1 MAASLSTYAVHRS
14 AVVAQALHHRL
25 GATPGFTS
33 SGWATSASDALFGI
47 EQYPEVWVVDER
59 LPRSGA
65 AVLCDHARR
74 EGCEAHV
81 VVLADLTQSEHV
93 IPLVERGA
101 KGVVD
106 VHSSWP
112 LFVKAVRTVGT
123 GVTSLPAKLESD
135 LLRSMLLA
143 RSKDDMVI
151 RSLLRLTD
159 RERQVLLLLCRGVSR
174 AEVSH
179 ELHISAHTARTHV
192 QRVIDK
198 LGVHSQREVVAL
210 GMSHRLVERFEAR

>member
-1 MAASLSTYAVHRS
+1 MASSLSTYAVHRS

-25 GATPGFTS
+25 GATPGLTC
-33 SGWATSASDALFGI
+33 SGWATSASDALFGVD
-47 EQYPEVWVVDER
+47 EYPEVWIVDER
-59 LPRSGA
+59 LPCSGA
-65 AVLCDHARR
+65 AALCDHAHRD
-74 EGCEAHV
+74 GCEGHV
-81 VVLADLTQSEHV
+81 VVLADLAHCEHV

-101 KGVVD
+101 RGVVD

-112 LFVKAVRTVGT
+112 LFVKAVRAVGN
-123 GVTSLPAKLESD
+123 GVTSLPPKLESD
-135 LLRSMLLA
+135 LLKSMLLA
-143 RSKDDMVI
+143 RTNDDRMI

-159 RERQVLLLLCRGVSR
+159 RERQVLLMLCRGLNR
-174 AEVSH
+174 AEVSR

-210 GMSHRLVERFEAR
+210 GMRHHLVERFAEC